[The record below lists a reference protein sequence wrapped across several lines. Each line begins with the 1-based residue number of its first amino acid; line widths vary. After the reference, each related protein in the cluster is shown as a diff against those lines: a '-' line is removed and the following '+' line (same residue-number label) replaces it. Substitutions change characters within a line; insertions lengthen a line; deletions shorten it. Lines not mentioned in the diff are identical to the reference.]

1 MSLPFLHYKLS
12 RKKAE
17 TFFLDQSQSRAKI
30 QTMARK
36 HTHSDKV
43 QNIAVLV
50 NNVHFVIFPWEI
62 NRAQQAR
69 FAKYSDESFSARQSR
84 TLATRNDFKI

>member
-1 MSLPFLHYKLS
+1 MSLPFLLYKLS

-43 QNIAVLV
+43 QNMAVLV
-50 NNVHFVIFPWEI
+50 NDVPFAIFPCEI
-62 NRAQQAR
+62 NRAQRAC
-69 FAKYSDESFSARQSR
+69 FAKYSDKIFSARQSR
-84 TLATRNDFKI
+84 TLATRSDLKI

>member
-1 MSLPFLHYKLS
+1 MNLPFFLYKLS

-43 QNIAVLV
+43 QNMAVLV
-50 NNVHFVIFPWEI
+50 NNLPFAIFFWEI
-62 NRAQQAR
+62 NRAQRAR
-69 FAKYSDESFSARQSR
+69 FAKYLDEIFFARQSR
-84 TLATRNDFKI
+84 TLATGSDLKI

>member
-1 MSLPFLHYKLS
+1 MSLPFLVYKLS

-36 HTHSDKV
+36 HTHSNKV
-43 QNIAVLV
+43 QNLVVLISDV
-50 NNVHFVIFPWEI
+50 
-62 NRAQQAR
+62 RSS
-69 FAKYSDESFSARQSR
+69 YSLGNIIEDSGAALQNIQTNFFSPYRVE
-84 TLATRNDFKI
+84 L

>member
-1 MSLPFLHYKLS
+1 MSLPFFVYKWS

-36 HTHSDKV
+36 HTHSNKV
-43 QNIAVLV
+43 QNFVVLIS
-50 NNVHFVIFPWEI
+50 NVPLVVFSWEY
-62 NRAQQAR
+62 NR
-69 FAKYSDESFSARQSR
+69 K
-84 TLATRNDFKI
+84 

>member
-1 MSLPFLHYKLS
+1 MNLPFLLYKLS

-36 HTHSDKV
+36 HTHSNKV
-43 QNIAVLV
+43 QNFVVLISMYRSSYSLG
-50 NNVHFVIFPWEI
+50 NIFEDNSAALQNIQTKFFSP
-62 NRAQQAR
+62 NRV
-69 FAKYSDESFSARQSR
+69 E
-84 TLATRNDFKI
+84 L

>member
-1 MSLPFLHYKLS
+1 MSLPFLFYKLS

-36 HTHSDKV
+36 HIHSNKV
-43 QNIAVLV
+43 QNFVVL
-50 NNVHFVIFPWEI
+50 I
-62 NRAQQAR
+62 
-69 FAKYSDESFSARQSR
+69 SR
-84 TLATRNDFKI
+84 GDWGKSGQISVFGP